1 MNRKKICVIT
11 GSRAEYGLLQP
22 VMRKI
27 KNSEIFDLQVIATGS
42 HLEKEFG
49 YTYREIESDSFLI
62 DRKIEIHANSSS
74 DVAVANSMSLC
85 LIGVASA
92 LKELSPD
99 LAIVLGDRYE
109 ILAAAQAAMVC
120 HIPIAHIG
128 GGDVAVGTYDNIIRH
143 CITKLASI
151 HFVTHQDAFN
161 RVLQLG
167 ENPNYI
173 YNVGSTCVENARS
186 ASLLTKKA
194 LEDQLEISLGR
205 NIAVVTFHPLTMSVD
220 DGADELE
227 ALLGSIDLIC
237 KEPDSTVVFTKA
249 NADQGGHEVNLRL
262 EGFVKDR
269 PNCHLFDSLGY
280 RRYLSL
286 VKLAKV
292 VVGNSSSGIYE
303 APYLMTPTVDV
314 GQRQMGRKAPASV
327 FRADGS
333 KGSIENALKLAFSF
347 SFDNTEMIYGDG
359 SSSQLIFDALS
370 SVKEFSP
377 LIEKEFFDRS

>member
-22 VMRKI
+22 VMRKT

-249 NADQGGHEVNLRL
+249 NADQGGMRL
-262 EGFVKDR
+262 I
-269 PNCHLFDSLGY
+269 
-280 RRYLSL
+280 
-286 VKLAKV
+286 
-292 VVGNSSSGIYE
+292 SG
-303 APYLMTPTVDV
+303 
-314 GQRQMGRKAPASV
+314 
-327 FRADGS
+327 
-333 KGSIENALKLAFSF
+333 
-347 SFDNTEMIYGDG
+347 
-359 SSSQLIFDALS
+359 
-370 SVKEFSP
+370 
-377 LIEKEFFDRS
+377 